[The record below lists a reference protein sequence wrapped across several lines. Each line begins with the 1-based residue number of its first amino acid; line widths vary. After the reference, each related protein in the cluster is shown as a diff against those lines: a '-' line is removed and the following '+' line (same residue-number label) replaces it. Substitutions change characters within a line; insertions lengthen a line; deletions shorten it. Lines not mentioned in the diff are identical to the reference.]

1 MTGFLSDF
9 TRIVADSKNR
19 EIKAELWELSI
30 KGDEFDKEEKEL
42 KRRKAELKE
51 RKAYLKEQE
60 DGNLKNVQ
68 KLTKKKQDM
77 EIEIDATLKELKEQK
92 VKLRRVLGEGMAR
105 AGGVSTTDFLR
116 DSIDRKARDLECPA
130 RLPKLIPTSSR
141 G

>member
-1 MTGFLSDF
+1 
-9 TRIVADSKNR
+9 
-19 EIKAELWELSI
+19 LWELSI

-51 RKAYLKEQE
+51 RKAYLKEQG

-68 KLTKKKQDM
+68 NLTKKKQEM

-105 AGGVSTTDFLR
+105 AGGVSTTTT
-116 DSIDRKARDLECPA
+116 K
-130 RLPKLIPTSSR
+130 
-141 G
+141 